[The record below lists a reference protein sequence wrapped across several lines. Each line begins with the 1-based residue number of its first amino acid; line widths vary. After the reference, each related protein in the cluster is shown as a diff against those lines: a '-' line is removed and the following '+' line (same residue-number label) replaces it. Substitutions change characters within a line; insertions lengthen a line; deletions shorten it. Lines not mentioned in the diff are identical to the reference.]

1 MQIKKQSVLQVA
13 PLPVNIIWRSHC
25 YIPTTNHNVVSK
37 FMSIPIN
44 LEKNIHFILVWI
56 CLIWINSSKMKKS
69 RSLFADLS
77 INCES
82 WYLSLYIIHKFTWGK
97 PSTFPRPSLYNA
109 KQFRDKC
116 ANIKKFD
123 VWVSNA
129 FLMHS
134 ITNQICR
141 LDIHT

>member
-1 MQIKKQSVLQVA
+1 MQTKKQSVLQVA
-13 PLPVNIIWRSHC
+13 PLPVNIIRLQDVNSKQGIISYELHC

-116 ANIKKFD
+116 ANIKVKVRCLSF
-123 VWVSNA
+123 
-129 FLMHS
+129 
-134 ITNQICR
+134 
-141 LDIHT
+141 